1 MVVTLFDITEQKH
14 LLNQVSKLF
23 SVSTQQ
29 NQALRENKVS
39 LLAYQREL
47 QEAKEK
53 SDALAESKAS
63 FLATMSHEIR
73 TPMNAIIGMAYLALK
88 TTLTPKQH
96 DYVDKIYQAGKG
108 LLIILN
114 DILDFSKL
122 ESGKMQLDPHPVN
135 IRKFVQNMMDV
146 YDVLAQHK
154 GLTLALVSP
163 PTETGQSMPVV
174 MIDEARLRQVL
185 SNLLSNALKFTQ
197 HGGITIEVSQ
207 RYDVE
212 QDNGQQV
219 LVIISV
225 HDTGIGITPEQQQ
238 HLFKDFA
245 QADQTI
251 SRKFGGSGL
260 GLAISAKI
268 VALMGGEIQLTSTP
282 NLGSTFT
289 LVIPCDLA
297 SEPVSSARVPSD
309 EDNALPSA
317 LPTFEMQGSDIQSQD
332 VVASDMTVDEIFDKI
347 KQALLQN
354 NGAVIDM
361 WYDHQTLLESTLG
374 AECAKLVFQAI
385 DSFDFDG
392 AISQLNQCIENKK

>member
-1 MVVTLFDITEQKH
+1 
-14 LLNQVSKLF
+14 
-23 SVSTQQ
+23 
-29 NQALRENKVS
+29 
-39 LLAYQREL
+39 
-47 QEAKEK
+47 
-53 SDALAESKAS
+53 
-63 FLATMSHEIR
+63 
-73 TPMNAIIGMAYLALK
+73 
-88 TTLTPKQH
+88 
-96 DYVDKIYQAGKG
+96 
-108 LLIILN
+108 
-114 DILDFSKL
+114 
-122 ESGKMQLDPHPVN
+122 
-135 IRKFVQNMMDV
+135 
-146 YDVLAQHK
+146 
-154 GLTLALVSP
+154 
-163 PTETGQSMPVV
+163 
-174 MIDEARLRQVL
+174 VL
-185 SNLLSNALKFTQ
+185 SNLISNALKFTQ